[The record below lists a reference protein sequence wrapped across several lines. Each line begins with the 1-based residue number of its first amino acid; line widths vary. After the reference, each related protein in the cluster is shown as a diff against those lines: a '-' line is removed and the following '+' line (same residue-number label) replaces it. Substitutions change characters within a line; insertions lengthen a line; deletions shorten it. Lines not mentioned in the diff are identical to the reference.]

1 MTKSRDYNLVTEGRY
16 NHRAIMQLAFAYSR
30 RNKSLRWYSFR
41 HALREAW
48 ADAKMKMDEYTSS
61 LVGREP
67 IGRKCNSHDIG
78 YAMLGWRYEHMD
90 MNL

>member
-48 ADAKMKMDEYTSS
+48 ADAHLKMDEYTAS

-67 IGRKCNSHDIG
+67 IGRKCNSHDIR

>member
-30 RNKSLRWYSFR
+30 RNKSLRWYSFG
-41 HALREAW
+41 HALRDAW
-48 ADAKMKMDEYTSS
+48 ADAHLKMDEYRAS
-61 LVGREP
+61 LAGNES
-67 IGRKCNSHDIG
+67 IGKKRGVHEIG
-78 YAMLGWRYEHMD
+78 YAMLGWRYEHID

>member
-16 NHRAIMQLAFAYSR
+16 NHRAIMQLAYAYSR
-30 RNKSLRWYSFR
+30 RNRSLRWYSFG
-41 HALREAW
+41 HALRDAW
-48 ADAKMKMDEYTSS
+48 ADAKMKMDEYTAS

-67 IGRKCNSHDIG
+67 IGRKCISHDIG

-90 MNL
+90 MNI

>member
-1 MTKSRDYNLVTEGRY
+1 MKSRDYNLVIDGRY

-30 RNKSLRWYSFR
+30 RNKSLRRFSFA

-90 MNL
+90 MNI

>member
-1 MTKSRDYNLVTEGRY
+1 MTKSRDYNLVTEGRN

-30 RNKSLRWYSFR
+30 RNKSLRWYSFG

-48 ADAKMKMDEYTSS
+48 ADAKIKMDEYTYS

-67 IGRKCNSHDIG
+67 IGRKCNSDDIG
-78 YAMLGWRYEHMD
+78 YAMLGWRYEHID

>member
-1 MTKSRDYNLVTEGRY
+1 MESRDYNLVIDGRY

-30 RNKSLRWYSFR
+30 RDKSLRRFSFG

-67 IGRKCNSHDIG
+67 IGGKCNSHDIG
-78 YAMLGWRYEHMD
+78 YAMLGWRYEHTD
-90 MNL
+90 MNI

>member
-1 MTKSRDYNLVTEGRY
+1 MKSKDYNLVVGGRY
-16 NHRAIMQLAFAYSR
+16 NHRAIMQLAFTYSR
-30 RNKSLRWYSFR
+30 RNKSLRWYSFG

-48 ADAKMKMDEYTSS
+48 ADAHLKMDEYRAS

-67 IGRKCNSHDIG
+67 IGRNRGVHELG
-78 YAMLGWRYEHMD
+78 YAMLGWRYEHID